1 MMKFLLLISLLT
13 MFTVVPPARA
23 QDADAPQDA
32 EGCKDSPL
40 VTRFPGSHINSCEN
54 KEYEQAEMPVK
65 KDANGSAV
73 TQTFEGDYHYWDY
86 GTRGGTSQIQLFRN
100 FEMALQSGGFHID
113 YEDKPQLITAHKR
126 NTWILM
132 DSRGDYYYQTIVTVK
147 EMKQEVAAD
156 SSSIADAIAQ
166 KGRIAIYG
174 IHFETNKATIQPD
187 SEQTLQQI
195 AKYLGDNSDQKLRI
209 DGYTDNT
216 GTPADNLKL
225 SAARAQAVV
234 AWLVA
239 HGVEQSRLTSKGLGQ
254 ADPVGDNST
263 EDGRAQNRRVEL
275 VKQ

>member
-1 MMKFLLLISLLT
+1 MMKFLLFISLLI
-13 MFTVVPPARA
+13 MFTVVPLARA

-32 EGCKDSPL
+32 EGCKDSSL

-54 KEYEQAEMPVK
+54 KEYEQTEMPVK
-65 KDANGSAV
+65 TDANGGAV
-73 TQTFEGDYHYWDY
+73 TQTFEGEYHYWDY
-86 GTRGGTSQIQLFRN
+86 GTRDGLSEIQLFRN
-100 FEMALQSGGFHID
+100 FETALQSAGFHIE
-113 YEDKPQLITAHKR
+113 YEDKPEKITAHKG

-132 DSRGDYYYQTIVTVK
+132 VCQGAYYYQTIVTVK
-147 EMKQEVAAD
+147 KMKQEVAAD
-156 SSSIADAIAQ
+156 SASIADTVAQ

-187 SEQTLQQI
+187 SAKTLEQI
-195 AKYLGDNSDQKLRI
+195 AKFLSDNPDRKLRI

-216 GTPADNLKL
+216 GTPGDNLKL

-234 AWLVA
+234 AWLVQ

-254 ADPVGDNST
+254 ADPVSDNST

>member
-1 MMKFLLLISLLT
+1 MKKFLLLISLLT
-13 MFTVVPPARA
+13 MVAIVPSARA
-23 QDADAPQDA
+23 QDSDAPQDA

-65 KDANGSAV
+65 TDANGGAV
-73 TQTFEGDYHYWDY
+73 TQTFEGEYHYWDY
-86 GTRGGTSQIQLFRN
+86 GTRDGLSEIQLFRN
-100 FEMALQSGGFHID
+100 FETALQGAGFHIE
-113 YEDKPQLITAHKR
+113 YEDKPEKITAHKG

-132 DSRGDYYYQTIVTVK
+132 DCRGACYYQTIVTVK
-147 EMKQEVAAD
+147 DMKQEVAAD
-156 SSSIADAIAQ
+156 SSSIADALAQ

-195 AKYLGDNSDQKLRI
+195 AKYLRDNPDQKLRI

-216 GTPADNLKL
+216 GAPADNLKL
-225 SAARAQAVV
+225 SASRAQAVV
-234 AWLVA
+234 TWLVT
-239 HGVEQSRLTSKGLGQ
+239 HGVDNGRLTSKGLGQ
-254 ADPVGDNST
+254 ADPVGDNGT
-263 EDGRAQNRRVEL
+263 EASRAQNRRVEL

>member
-1 MMKFLLLISLLT
+1 MKKFLLLISLLT
-13 MFTVVPPARA
+13 MVAIVPSARA
-23 QDADAPQDA
+23 QDSDAPQDA

-65 KDANGSAV
+65 TDANGGAV
-73 TQTFEGDYHYWDY
+73 TQTFEGEYHYWDY
-86 GTRGGTSQIQLFRN
+86 GTRDGLSEIQLFRN
-100 FEMALQSGGFHID
+100 FETALQGAGFHIE
-113 YEDKPQLITAHKR
+113 YEDKPEKITAHKG

-132 DSRGDYYYQTIVTVK
+132 VCQGAYYYQTIVTVK

-156 SSSIADAIAQ
+156 SSSIADALAQ

-195 AKYLGDNSDQKLRI
+195 AKYLGDNPDQKLRI
-209 DGYTDNT
+209 DGYTDNS
-216 GTPADNLKL
+216 GAPADNLKL

-234 AWLVA
+234 TWLVT
-239 HGVEQSRLTSKGLGQ
+239 HGVDKSRLTSKGLGQ
-254 ADPVGDNST
+254 ADPVGDNGT
-263 EDGRAQNRRVEL
+263 EGGRAQNRRVEL

>member
-1 MMKFLLLISLLT
+1 
-13 MFTVVPPARA
+13 
-23 QDADAPQDA
+23 
-32 EGCKDSPL
+32 
-40 VTRFPGSHINSCEN
+40 
-54 KEYEQAEMPVK
+54 
-65 KDANGSAV
+65 
-73 TQTFEGDYHYWDY
+73 
-86 GTRGGTSQIQLFRN
+86 
-100 FEMALQSGGFHID
+100 
-113 YEDKPQLITAHKR
+113 
-126 NTWILM
+126 M

>member
-1 MMKFLLLISLLT
+1 MKSFLLLILLFSFAGF
-13 MFTVVPPARA
+13 FTVARA
-23 QDADAPQDA
+23 QDSDAPQDA

-54 KEYEQAEMPVK
+54 KEYEQAEMPTGT
-65 KDANGSAV
+65 DANGGTV
-73 TQTFEGDYHYWDY
+73 TKTFEGEYHYWDY
-86 GTRGGTSQIQLFRN
+86 GTREGLSEIQLFRN
-100 FEMALQSGGFHID
+100 FETALQSGGFHIEF
-113 YEDKPQLITAHKR
+113 EDKPEKITAHKG

-132 DSRGDYYYQTIVTVK
+132 DCRGAYYYQTIVTVK

-156 SSSIADAIAQ
+156 SSSIADALAQ
-166 KGRIAIYG
+166 KGHIALYG

-195 AKYLGDNSDQKLRI
+195 AKFLGDNPDQKLRI

-234 AWLVA
+234 TWLVA
-239 HGVEQSRLTSKGLGQ
+239 HGVDKSRLSAKGMGQ
-254 ADPVGDNST
+254 ANPVGDNGT
-263 EDGRAQNRRVEL
+263 EDGRALNRRVEL